1 MTFVTVDEIKQQQNI
16 VQQLKDE
23 IKCLY
28 YLLNTL
34 CSNPYSNK
42 EQLKILS
49 PPPKN
54 TSWETYIKKNKNK
67 ILRLI

>member
-16 VQQLKDE
+16 AQQLRDE
-23 IKCLY
+23 VKCLY

-49 PPPKN
+49 PPLKN
-54 TSWETYIKKNKNK
+54 TSWETYIKNNKNK